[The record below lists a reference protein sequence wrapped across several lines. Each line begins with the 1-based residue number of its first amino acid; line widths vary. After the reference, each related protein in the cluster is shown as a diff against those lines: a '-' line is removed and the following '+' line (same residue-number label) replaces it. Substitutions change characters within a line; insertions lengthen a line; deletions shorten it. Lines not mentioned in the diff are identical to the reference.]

1 MRDVSVAVLRF
12 SDDMDIFDRLRQF
25 EVLAHFSD
33 SQIDLLSLCTSRLR
47 YPEGSMVLKEG
58 DTTREL
64 YFIDVGEIQI
74 QRNTPYGTYALARL
88 KAGDIFGETSFV
100 DDNARSGDAL
110 IVKDTVLF
118 PISPDSL
125 APAIEQDRR
134 FQMALYWAIW
144 KSLSTKLRLTNE
156 TLARFFSKTGS
167 KTPETVLPRDETSG
181 EIHVGV
187 GAKRELFREQKLS
200 PMEINFMATLSKEEK
215 FPAQEYIFREGEAGD
230 RMFVVLEGQ
239 VMISKQITGAG
250 EEALA
255 FLERGDY
262 FGEMALID
270 QQPRSADARAHDS
283 GAVVLSISREVLE
296 GILDIQKV
304 SSLRL
309 LQLLCNLVA
318 KRLREIDDKLV
329 GWFIFAA
336 GSGES
341 LDSPMQ

>member
-1 MRDVSVAVLRF
+1 
-12 SDDMDIFDRLRQF
+12 MDIFDRLRQF
-25 EVLAHFSD
+25 EILAHFSD
-33 SQIDLLSLCTSRLR
+33 AQIERLSICTSRVP
-47 YPEGSMVLKEG
+47 YPKDTMVLKEG
-58 DTTREL
+58 DKTRDL
-64 YFIDVGEIQI
+64 YFVDVGEIQI
-74 QRNTPYGTYALARL
+74 QRNTPYGCFSLARL
-88 KAGDIFGETSFV
+88 KAGDVFGETSFV

-110 IVKDTVLF
+110 IVADTVLF
-118 PISPDSL
+118 MINPTSL
-125 APAIEQDRR
+125 APVVEQDQRLTL
-134 FQMALYWAIW
+134 ALYWAVW
-144 KSLSTKLRLTNE
+144 KSLSDKLRKTNE
-156 TLARFFSKTGS
+156 ALARFFSKSGS
-167 KTPETVLPRDETSG
+167 RTPDTSMTNDGTSG
-181 EIHVGV
+181 KIRVGI
-187 GAKRELFREQKLS
+187 GAKRDLFREQKLS
-200 PMEINFMATLSKEEK
+200 PMEINFMATLSREEE
-215 FPAQEYIFREGEAGD
+215 FPANEYIFREGEDGD

-270 QQPRSADARAHDS
+270 QQPRSADARAHDH

-329 GWFIFAA
+329 GWYIFAA

-341 LDSPMQ
+341 LDTPTF

>member
-1 MRDVSVAVLRF
+1 
-12 SDDMDIFDRLRQF
+12 MDIFDRLRQF
-25 EVLAHFSD
+25 EILAHFSD
-33 SQIDLLSLCTSRLR
+33 HQIERLSSCTSRIR
-47 YPEGSMVLKEG
+47 YPKDTLVLKEG
-58 DTTREL
+58 DRTRDL
-64 YFIDVGEIQI
+64 YFVDVGEIEI
-74 QRNTPYGTYALARL
+74 QRNTPYGCFSLARL
-88 KAGDIFGETSFV
+88 AAGDVFGETSFV

-110 IVKDTVLF
+110 IVTDTVLF
-118 PISPDSL
+118 PINPTSL
-125 APAIEQDRR
+125 APVIEEDKR
-134 FQMALYWAIW
+134 FTLALYWAVW
-144 KSLSTKLRLTNE
+144 KSLSTKLRKTNE

-167 KTPETVLPRDETSG
+167 RTPDEVLPRDETSDQ
-181 EIHVGV
+181 IRVGI
-187 GAKRELFREQKLS
+187 GAKRDLFSEQTLS
-200 PMEINFMATLSKEEK
+200 PMEINFLATLSREES
-215 FPAQEYIFREGEAGD
+215 FSANDYIFREGEEGD

-239 VMISKQITGAG
+239 VMISKQILGAG

-270 QQPRSADARAHDS
+270 QQPRSADARAHEN

-309 LQLLCNLVA
+309 LRLLCNLVA

-329 GWFIFAA
+329 GWFIFSA

-341 LDSPMQ
+341 LDAPTFE

>member
-1 MRDVSVAVLRF
+1 
-12 SDDMDIFDRLRQF
+12 MDIFDRLRQF
-25 EVLAHFSD
+25 DILAHFSD
-33 SQIDLLSLCTSRLR
+33 SQIERLSICTSRIR
-47 YPEGSMVLKEG
+47 YPKDTLVLKEG
-58 DTTREL
+58 DKTRDL
-64 YFIDVGEIQI
+64 YFVDVGDIQI
-74 QRNTPYGTYALARL
+74 QRNTPYGCFSLARL
-88 KAGDIFGETSFV
+88 KAGDVFGETSFV
-100 DDNARSGDAL
+100 DDHARSGDAL
-110 IVKDTVLF
+110 IVTDTVLF
-118 PISPDSL
+118 VVNPASV
-125 APAIEQDRR
+125 APVIEQDQR
-134 FQMALYWAIW
+134 FTLALYWAVW
-144 KSLSTKLRLTNE
+144 KSLSAKLRKTNE
-156 TLARFFSKTGS
+156 ALARFFSKSGS
-167 KTPETVLPRDETSG
+167 ATQETELTRDETSG
-181 EIHVGV
+181 EIHVGI

-215 FPAQEYIFREGEAGD
+215 FPPNEYIFREGEGGD
-230 RMFVVLEGQ
+230 KMFVVLEGQ

-270 QQPRSADARAHDS
+270 QQPRSADARAHDN

-304 SSLRL
+304 SSLRML
-309 LQLLCNLVA
+309 RLLCNLIA

-341 LDSPMQ
+341 LDTPDFS